1 MKIIDKLILYIYYSL
16 TTRDPTKTKYMHGDL
31 RVIGGS
37 CEWGGVI
44 IGHIVIFKQQRWGD
58 LVVD

>member
-1 MKIIDKLILYIYYSL
+1 MGWGLHVSDQNYIY
-16 TTRDPTKTKYMHGDL
+16 GDL